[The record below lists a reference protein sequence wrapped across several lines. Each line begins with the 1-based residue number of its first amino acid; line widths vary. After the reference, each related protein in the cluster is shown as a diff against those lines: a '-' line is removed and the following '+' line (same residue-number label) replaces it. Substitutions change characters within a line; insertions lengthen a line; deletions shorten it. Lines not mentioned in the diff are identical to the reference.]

1 AFDDESVKY
10 EDKLFRTTPTSFSV
24 KKIESAYNSS
34 KKTANV
40 KITLDDQ
47 VAQYLENYTVRV
59 SYQRIDKTSP
69 NTTVSTVEG
78 IINSDSTVSVEL
90 TDNYTTGQ
98 KRLIIPEAA
107 TRLRVDRDTNT
118 LSSGKPQDI
127 ERSVSTEDK
136 RIDQN
141 KLFETYNYKIT
152 KVELVQKPSSTSGR
166 AKRSVATS
174 SPNLVDFNLNYN
186 SLATFD
192 RVGNQAINETS
203 IIQTSPIA
211 LYDQLIYV
219 EEKDK
224 FSGIDATIYAYFIS
238 SEDLSDQD
246 RDKNNFRVQLYNES
260 LKKYEQIRKASSI
273 KKLNE
278 SRTQAGASH
287 FYVATFETNLNKAS
301 LYNIEFFAYKDQ
313 KIELSEY
320 KTQRVDKTQF
330 TTPGKKAW
338 LTNFSQVGAYQ
349 DEAANVIFQFDEK
362 DEYLWR
368 NKHKVE
374 LEITEKLD
382 QPTPGTPP
390 LRGSRAT
397 TPPVTKFSFI
407 PDGPISRVT
416 IDNISSKD
424 TRTKTNLA
432 PNKTY
437 EITKFTIKE
446 ATTPDSGGALA
457 NSNSNLKIKTVDARN
472 QASPTTLGVGQ
483 MEVAKFDSVE
493 VKKAPDNQKIPFF
506 ETKAQFAYQEATNF
520 SQDDNTDADGRS
532 ATLVFNFNKHFL
544 QIPRSFAT
552 ITIVRSDAA
561 PAAPAAGAA
570 PGTPADRKEISFV
583 SQEQYDPTKGTV
595 TFKLNNLDR
604 FHTYD
609 IKNFQIGGVKIDH
622 LASSTNLKFTPTV
635 QQIFLADLEVT
646 GLKTGTT
653 GGNASTGSAQPSAS
667 GSAQASAGLNPTKE
681 DGSKVFG
688 NVNLY
693 FDNDNSFLEGARFD
707 VKIKNKNNNTDI
719 TTIRDLPV
727 TRDSAKKAT
736 PYKVDIDLATKAPNL
751 IQPGTK
757 IGFEFTLKGVLQST
771 DLKGKRPEDI
781 VVTVPERQYNLEYAP
796 ILESEVIIP
805 TVIESLVV
813 SKLTDTSAKLKIKL
827 KGDPANFDRV
837 IKNPIVLS
845 IQPDPKQQAKDKIP
859 ISLITQSQVTT
870 FKDKSRFEIEY
881 DLDNLIPN
889 LEYKILKLQGQD
901 LEIPFGEAN
910 YRLKLEQSSG
920 GRTTQQNASNDAKVF
935 KTSFTELSPE
945 RIILT
950 QATRNYNTTSNPP
963 TPKPEYVP
971 ENLTLNLDPVSMW
984 SLNDKQIKVKFKP
997 LGPNGTE
1004 LKPGDTNNHEREYDF
1019 NVRFE
1024 KSKNALVAELANQ
1037 QVTDANDANFYPSTT
1052 YKITQIQ
1059 TVETNGATPLTLNL
1073 DQGQT
1078 TAAAP
1083 NTNNLEFTTQLAQPP
1098 LVKAGITNFYNH
1110 SGKENTFEQT
1120 IYFAFDDPYF
1130 AIDEAS
1136 MKDWKLIL
1144 EGVEDK
1150 NKNNTSN
1157 DASSWEQVAR
1167 YEPNNTGSLVELY
1180 NPRELTGPPVEYTE
1194 SPEVQRLLIEKD
1206 ILEQKIKTIKNDIQN
1221 FDTQDR
1227 KRIDLLKKLATTSF
1241 QAEYERELIGEGIKI
1256 QGAIRKQ
1263 KDELERQK
1271 NSLDGIKA
1279 LIDYHRELQQF
1290 NDNNPIGSNPYRR
1303 YFAFSL
1309 KGDASWLSYYKM
1321 RVAIQYKYFK
1331 DSENRTQ
1338 SEFSK
1343 IITNIHTNQT
1353 TNNNSNIEAYSST
1366 SGSSSV
1372 QNTRVSKIQTIELD
1386 DFAKYT
1392 NRILLK
1398 KSSIKPLNQIGAYI
1412 EMEFEDP
1419 KGLLSPLK
1427 HQFPNANFTSN
1438 SDINKWVELSSN
1450 IRFDI
1455 QSAIIKN
1462 PGSPNNRS
1470 TYKVDATNDDGSS
1483 LWSRT
1488 TNQWT
1493 ANNSNSYNLDFDVKV
1508 YDYDLRNPFVS
1519 LLNNPNN
1526 KYVDLVNK
1534 IPKVVYPKT
1543 TLKENHIRNK
1553 FYSLR
1558 LAKFEVDSSSPNKTV
1573 KVGLIITYHYSSI
1586 DNFSKKIIS
1595 IYPKILSSLLNT
1607 SSGVKDFEPLVP
1619 TFSDKVNLTFMTSP
1633 IIQKEDPYWGNFW
1646 ANPSGNVWHGSEVR
1660 QYDKNSGHQGLI
1672 IDAFTRSFF
1681 EKTNR
1686 EFGTLDYS
1694 KTFFI
1699 GPTGPVKTLI
1709 PKSGNNPISA
1719 DFNIAGQIYGTP
1731 YAGRHINNFLD
1742 DLFAKQTRHPFG
1754 IKSASYDRTGK
1765 WLRIDFN
1772 NPDNKITFGVK
1783 LQEIM
1788 PTVSYATFVDQT
1800 GKIYLF
1806 GNKNGLPIKLQD
1818 DINVNDQTLWINLA
1832 PSNWSEDELPK
1843 VGTNLNFMGL
1853 LVFPYLP
1860 PDFNQNPALRQDVGG
1875 DIYRSNQQYK
1885 SRLLNNGS
1893 DHKYLLPIKGYDGLQ
1908 VDAENPYFI
1917 PWVSNDDAWLRITY

>member
-1 AFDDESVKY
+1 
-10 EDKLFRTTPTSFSV
+10 
-24 KKIESAYNSS
+24 
-34 KKTANV
+34 
-40 KITLDDQ
+40 
-47 VAQYLENYTVRV
+47 
-59 SYQRIDKTSP
+59 
-69 NTTVSTVEG
+69 
-78 IINSDSTVSVEL
+78 
-90 TDNYTTGQ
+90 
-98 KRLIIPEAA
+98 
-107 TRLRVDRDTNT
+107 
-118 LSSGKPQDI
+118 
-127 ERSVSTEDK
+127 
-136 RIDQN
+136 
-141 KLFETYNYKIT
+141 
-152 KVELVQKPSSTSGR
+152 
-166 AKRSVATS
+166 
-174 SPNLVDFNLNYN
+174 
-186 SLATFD
+186 
-192 RVGNQAINETS
+192 
-203 IIQTSPIA
+203 
-211 LYDQLIYV
+211 
-219 EEKDK
+219 
-224 FSGIDATIYAYFIS
+224 TIYAYFIS

-246 RDKNNFRVQLYNES
+246 RDRNNFRVQLYNES

-273 KKLNE
+273 KKLND
-278 SRTQAGASH
+278 SGSQTANSH

-320 KTQRVDKTQF
+320 KTTRVDKTQF

-390 LRGSRAT
+390 RRGSRAT

-446 ATTPDSGGALA
+446 ATTPPLGAGRLST
-457 NSNSNLKIKTVDARN
+457 SNRNLRIKTVDARN
-472 QASPTTLGVGQ
+472 QVATVLGPNR

-552 ITIVRSDAA
+552 ITIVRSDAST
-561 PAAPAAGAA
+561 AAPAAGTA
-570 PGTPADRKEISFV
+570 PGTTAHRKEISFI

-646 GLKTGTT
+646 DLKTGTNGT
-653 GGNASTGSAQPSAS
+653 S
-667 GSAQASAGLNPTKE
+667 GSIQTSGGLNPTKE

-693 FDNDNSFLEGARFD
+693 FDNDNSFLDGARFD

-757 IGFEFTLKGVLQST
+757 IGFEFTLKGVSQST

-796 ILESEVIIP
+796 KLESEVIIP

-901 LEIPFGEAN
+901 LEIPFGEDN
-910 YRLKLEQSSG
+910 YRLKLEGSSG
-920 GRTTQQNASNDAKVF
+920 SALQNASNDAKVF

-1019 NVRFE
+1019 NVRFDS
-1024 KSKNALVAELANQ
+1024 SKNALVASLNNQ
-1037 QVTDANDANFYPSTT
+1037 QVTDAQDTNFYPSTT

-1059 TVETNGATPLTLNL
+1059 TVETDTSKQLTLNL
-1073 DQGQT
+1073 DDAQKPDS
-1078 TAAAP
+1078 AAP

-1144 EGVEDK
+1144 EGNENKDK
-1150 NKNNTSN
+1150 QNNVN
-1157 DASSWEQVAR
+1157 DANSWEQVAK

-1194 SPEVQRLLIEKD
+1194 NPEVQRLLIEKD
-1206 ILEQKIKTIKNDIQN
+1206 TLEQKIKVIENDIQN
-1221 FDTQDR
+1221 FETQDN
-1227 KRIDLLKKLATTSF
+1227 KRIELLKKLATTSF
-1241 QAEYERELIGEGIKI
+1241 QEEYKRELIAEGIEIKK
-1256 QGAIRKQ
+1256 AIEKQ
-1263 KDELERQK
+1263 KAELENQK
-1271 NSLDGIKA
+1271 NSLDSIKS
-1279 LIDYHRELQQF
+1279 LVEYHREIEQL
-1290 NDNNPIGSNPYRR
+1290 NNQEILDNPYRR

-1321 RVAIQYKYFK
+1321 RVAIQYKYFR
-1331 DSENRTQ
+1331 DNDNRSQ
-1338 SEFSK
+1338 SVFSK
-1343 IITNIHTNQT
+1343 IISNINTNQT
-1353 TNNNSNIEAYSST
+1353 ANKNPDREAYSST
-1366 SGSSSV
+1366 ATSSS
-1372 QNTRVSKIQTIELD
+1372 QTTQVSRIQTIELD

-1398 KSSIKPLNQIGAYI
+1398 KSEIKPLNQIGAYI

-1419 KGLLSPLK
+1419 KGLLTPLK
-1427 HQFPNANFTSN
+1427 DRFTKAGFAS
-1438 SDINKWVELSSN
+1438 STDINKWIELSSN
-1450 IRFDI
+1450 IRFDN
-1455 QSAIIKN
+1455 QRAIIKN
-1462 PGSPNNRS
+1462 PGSSNNQS
-1470 TYKVDATNDDGSS
+1470 TYKVDATNDDGTLYS
-1483 LWSRT
+1483 LIK
-1488 TNQWT
+1488 NQWT
-1493 ANNSNSYNLDFDVKV
+1493 ADNSSSYNLDFDVKV
-1508 YDYDLRNPFVS
+1508 YDYDLSNPFGS
-1519 LLNNPNN
+1519 LLNNPNQ
-1526 KYVDLVNK
+1526 KYVDLVKK

-1543 TLKENHIRNK
+1543 TLRENHIRNK
-1553 FYSLR
+1553 FYTLR
-1558 LAKFEVDSSSPNKTV
+1558 LAKFEVNDSAAIGTNKTV
-1573 KVGLIITYHYSSI
+1573 KVGLIITYHHTSI

-1595 IYPKILSSLLNT
+1595 IYPKILSNLLI
-1607 SSGVKDFEPLVP
+1607 SSTDIKNFEPLVP

-1660 QYDKNSGHQGLI
+1660 QYNQNTQRPQV
-1672 IDAFTRSFF
+1672 IDAFQRSIFQKMF
-1681 EKTNR
+1681 NDFNDNASHKV
-1686 EFGTLDYS
+1686 DYS

-1699 GPTGPVKTLI
+1699 GPTGPVKGLV
-1709 PKSGNNPISA
+1709 PKTGNNDPVSA
-1719 DFNIAGQIYGTP
+1719 DFNIAGQIYGTQ
-1731 YAGRHINNFLD
+1731 YAGKDMSTWLTE
-1742 DLFAKQTRHPFG
+1742 LFQKQTTHPFG
-1754 IKSASYDRTGK
+1754 IKNVRYEKDAK
-1765 WLRIDFN
+1765 WLRIEFN
-1772 NPDNKITFGVK
+1772 SPKNKIASGVR

-1788 PTVSYATFVDQT
+1788 PTVSYATFVDQS

-1806 GNKNGLPIKLQD
+1806 GNKNGLPIRLQD
-1818 DINVNDQTLWINLA
+1818 DINVNDRTLWINLA
-1832 PSNWSEDELPK
+1832 PATWSENELPK
-1843 VGTNLNFMGL
+1843 AGTNLNFMGL

-1860 PDFNQNPALRQDVGG
+1860 PDFTQNRFLQGDVGG
-1875 DIYRSNQQYK
+1875 NIYKANQQYK
-1885 SRLLNNGS
+1885 IHNLSNGKS
-1893 DHKYLLPIKGYDGLQ
+1893 HNYLLPVKGYDGLE
-1908 VDAENPYFI
+1908 VDAENPYFV